1 MSNITIVDLNSNL
14 EPSEPIEKQEEP
26 NVIEKPTE
34 NQIEIL
40 EAPKEKKPRAPRKKK
55 VAEPNPEPV
64 IEIDSTMEI
73 KTIEE
78 AKQTKKVKVI
88 KKKKEEVIP
97 EPVVEVIPE
106 PVVEVENKNIKTV
119 ELVECPDCKKQLTQ
133 RTLKYSHKSI
143 CPAMKPAK
151 PEKVEQIIPEPII
164 RKPIRMSAR
173 SERYKNLVVHAF

>member
-1 MSNITIVDLNSNL
+1 MSNITIVDLNGSL
-14 EPSEPIEKQEEP
+14 DPSEPIEKQEEP
-26 NVIEKPTE
+26 TVIEKPTE

-40 EAPKEKKPRAPRKKK
+40 EVPKAKKPRAPRKKK
-55 VAEPNPEPV
+55 VEEPTLEPV
-64 IEIDSTMEI
+64 IEVDSAMEI

-78 AKQTKKVKVI
+78 AKQTKKVKAI

-97 EPVVEVIPE
+97 EPEPVVEVEE
-106 PVVEVENKNIKTV
+106 PQEVENKNIKTV
-119 ELVECPDCKKQLTQ
+119 ELVECPDCKKQLTK
-133 RTLKYSHKSI
+133 RTLKYSHKNI